1 MTSSFDPIGMLLTLL
16 DHKVR
21 FVLIGGYA
29 AALRGSPML
38 TGDLD
43 ICYSRETENLS
54 RLCDALIELRAR
66 LRGVDEEV
74 PFQLDRKTLLAGDS
88 FTFVT
93 DKGSLDCLA
102 TPSGTFGF
110 DDLNAGASDEGIGVA
125 TVRVASLDDLA
136 RMKRASRRPKDMVAL
151 EWIRGLQGETEGTR
165 EA

>member
-1 MTSSFDPIGMLLTLL
+1 MNVSFDPIGMLLTLL
-16 DHKVR
+16 DHHVR

-43 ICYSRETENLS
+43 ICYSRESENLR
-54 RLCDALIELRAR
+54 RLCDALIELHAS
-66 LRGVDEEV
+66 LRGVDEAV
-74 PFQLDRKTLLAGDS
+74 PFQLDSKTLRAGDS

-93 DKGSLDCLA
+93 EKGALDCLA

-110 DDLNAGASDEGIGVA
+110 DDLDGGASDEGIGVV

-151 EWIRGLQGETEGTR
+151 EWIRGVQSETEGGGK
-165 EA
+165 A